1 MRDNELFSLAK
12 EGWLLISIAAPAVT
26 VQFCVMFIFPQTAST
41 VGRELGTEQLAGFSL
56 ASLTGN
62 LTILSVMV
70 GALTAA
76 DTLMPRAFGAGS
88 YEEVGRLA
96 IRGVAMCT
104 VLLLPPI
111 IPLLTTMDWIFNQL
125 GQDPIASKLAS
136 QWIRVYLLGVPAMLA
151 FRVVQ
156 SFLNAQHVVMPL
168 MTASVASCFLV
179 HPFLL
184 HWIVPSMGFVG
195 SGVAVSITQTIMTMI
210 VFLYLYIKPEHH
222 PQTWP
227 AISRKFLVES
237 LQPQPVALFLKLS
250 LGGVLSLS
258 EWWFWEVN
266 CFIVGSFGVVPLCVH
281 TIAYNLVPL
290 LFMIPLGISIGLTV
304 RMGILLATDVPRA
317 KKVATWCMGFTILVG
332 AIVSCSL
339 YMLQVPIVLLF
350 TSDPKVLQ
358 GCEEIWPKLCVY
370 IFILHIFSINSAIL
384 RALGMQW
391 YIAAIIFGT
400 CWAGALP
407 TIVYF
412 SIYKKGGL
420 DAIWTIL
427 PFFYVAMQI
436 LLAMCYMVR
445 SDWEDIGSAIREE
458 HVRRRSNSVISIEPE
473 VHCFPSEDSPLLV
486 TPLVTLIKSEL
497 I

>member
-1 MRDNELFSLAK
+1 MRNDEKDSLAK
-12 EGWLLISIAAPAVT
+12 EGWLLLSIAAPAIV
-26 VQFCVMFIFPQTAST
+26 VQLSVLFIFPQTASI
-41 VGRELGTEQLAGFSL
+41 VGRELGTEELAGFSL

-88 YEEVGRLA
+88 YNEVGRLA
-96 IRGVAMCT
+96 IRGVAMC
-104 VLLLPPI
+104 VLLLIPPLV
-111 IPLLTTMDWIFNQL
+111 PLFTTMEWTFNQL
-125 GQDPIASKLAS
+125 GQDPVASKLAS

-151 FRVVQ
+151 FRVAQ

-168 MTASVASCFLV
+168 VTASVVSCFLV
-179 HPFLL
+179 HPLL
-184 HWIVPSMGFVG
+184 LRWLVPSLGFVG
-195 SGVAVSITQTIMTMI
+195 SGVAVSFTQTIMALI

-227 AISRKFLVES
+227 GLSRKSVVES
-237 LQPQPVALFLKLS
+237 LQPQPVALFLKMS
-250 LGGVLSLS
+250 LGGVLALS
-258 EWWFWEVN
+258 EWWFWEIN
-266 CFIVGSFGVVPLCVH
+266 CFIVGSFGIVPLCVH

-304 RMGILLATDVPRA
+304 RLGNLLATNLPRA
-317 KKVATWCMGFTILVG
+317 KKVATWCMACTILIG
-332 AIVSCSL
+332 AIVAGSL
-339 YMLQVPIVLLF
+339 YLLRVPIVLLF
-350 TSDPKVLQ
+350 TNDPEVLH
-358 GCEEIWPKLCVY
+358 GCEKIWPKLCVY
-370 IFILHIFSINSAIL
+370 IFVLHIFGINSAIL

-391 YIAAIIFGT
+391 HIAAIIFGT

-412 SIYKKGGL
+412 SIYRGGGL

-427 PFFYVAMQI
+427 PFFYIFMQVPM
-436 LLAMCYMVR
+436 AMCYTVGCC
-445 SDWEDIGSAIREE
+445 WEDIGYAIREE
-458 HVRRRSNSVISIEPE
+458 HLKRSNNGSNAIAIEDAG
-473 VHCFPSEDSPLLV
+473 FPCENSPLVLS
-486 TPLVTLIKSEL
+486 PLATVITSEF

>member
-1 MRDNELFSLAK
+1 MRDDELFSLAK

-266 CFIVGSFGVVPLCVH
+266 CFIVGSL
-281 TIAYNLVPL
+281 A
-290 LFMIPLGISIGLTV
+290 LFHFVSIPSPTTWFPSIHDSPRYLNWLDCTHGNSPGD
-304 RMGILLATDVPRA
+304 RRPRA

-339 YMLQVPIVLLF
+339 YVASSHCLAF

-370 IFILHIFSINSAIL
+370 IFILHIFPSTPQYYAH
-384 RALGMQW
+384 
-391 YIAAIIFGT
+391 
-400 CWAGALP
+400 
-407 TIVYF
+407 
-412 SIYKKGGL
+412 
-420 DAIWTIL
+420 
-427 PFFYVAMQI
+427 
-436 LLAMCYMVR
+436 
-445 SDWEDIGSAIREE
+445 WECSGI
-458 HVRRRSNSVISIEPE
+458 
-473 VHCFPSEDSPLLV
+473 
-486 TPLVTLIKSEL
+486 
-497 I
+497 